1 MRKGRRGGVGGMG
14 MWLESR
20 ELNDSFGTSES
31 SEVQSS
37 QSFGGSDKYLYKGV
51 TLSNL
56 CFNLLGFFFLF
67 LFTPFPKLLLL
78 SGDPFLLLN

>member
-1 MRKGRRGGVGGMG
+1 MG
-14 MWLESR
+14 MRLESR
-20 ELNDSFGTSES
+20 ELRDSFGTSES

-37 QSFGGSDKYLYKGV
+37 QSFGGSDKCLYKGV

-56 CFNLLGFFFLF
+56 CFNLLVFFLF

>member
-1 MRKGRRGGVGGMG
+1 MG

-56 CFNLLGFFFLF
+56 CFNLLGFFFFFSLLLF
-67 LFTPFPKLLLL
+67 LSFYCFQGTPFF
-78 SGDPFLLLN
+78 S